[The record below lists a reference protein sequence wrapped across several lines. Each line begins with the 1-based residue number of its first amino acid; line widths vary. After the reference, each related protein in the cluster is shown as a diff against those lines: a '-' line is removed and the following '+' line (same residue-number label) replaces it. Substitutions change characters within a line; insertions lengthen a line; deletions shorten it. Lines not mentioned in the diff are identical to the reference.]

1 VTFGQLRL
9 ALSRGS
15 GYKRD
20 SIFRVDEALRQFV
33 AKRLFFS
40 TCSAKIQK
48 RKENL

>member
-33 AKRLFFS
+33 AKRLFFVESIS
-40 TCSAKIQK
+40 TSC
-48 RKENL
+48 